1 MDSTFTL
8 FSVAAGL
15 LLSIACAAL
24 LEELIFGGIFRLFF
38 APRPVNSANN
48 THAIPMQAKEACMG
62 HQQK

>member
-38 APRPVNSANN
+38 ASRPVGSANN
-48 THAIPMQAKEACMG
+48 T
-62 HQQK
+62 QQRPQR

>member
-38 APRPVNSANN
+38 APPPADSATN
-48 THAIPMQAKEACMG
+48 TGHAG
-62 HQQK
+62 HNRK